1 MSEQPMKPNV
11 SGFETC
17 TYREVIVNGMRCL
30 RPGDDPDWRLKPLAV
45 DDVMM
50 IRPQFGDFSYRV
62 VAFEVLGGAETGEA
76 RVGFVRPWKKRAPAP
91 PYPPMPTA
99 IGTFPGVVETILGGL
114 AETGRLSVEWDGPH
128 EFMGHDLGWF
138 SMMVTDACESGF
150 RPGALE
156 LEVHRVLTEKCLA
169 HSFGW
174 PVVFPPDLDGDM
186 IRDCAEEAGTEHV
199 VVFRGREDG

>member
-17 TYREVIVNGMRCL
+17 TYREVRVNGMRCL
-30 RPGDDPDWRLKPLAV
+30 RPGDDPDWRLKP
-45 DDVMM
+45 
-50 IRPQFGDFSYRV
+50 R
-62 VAFEVLGGAETGEA
+62 
-76 RVGFVRPWKKRAPAP
+76 
-91 PYPPMPTA
+91 
-99 IGTFPGVVETILGGL
+99 
-114 AETGRLSVEWDGPH
+114 
-128 EFMGHDLGWF
+128 WF

-199 VVFRGREDG
+199 VVMPQ